1 MQNENSRSEVCPEQS
16 DDCREAVGKLFV
28 FENCWSKCVRD
39 WGQIGADNDMTGVS
53 VSVGAAESR
62 DETVVNGDY
71 TNCCKMLRLSVGLS
85 TFIYWSTCPSI
96 DIYLTVNDMKDLY
109 CTSTKRRYGFK
120 QE

>member
-1 MQNENSRSEVCPEQS
+1 M
-16 DDCREAVGKLFV
+16 FV
-28 FENCWSKCVRD
+28 FEIIDQNVFVIEAKSV
-39 WGQIGADNDMTGVS
+39 QTMTGVS

-71 TNCCKMLRLSVGLS
+71 TKCCKMLRLSVGLS

-96 DIYLTVNDMKDLY
+96 DIYLTDMKDLY

>member
-1 MQNENSRSEVCPEQS
+1 M
-16 DDCREAVGKLFV
+16 FV
-28 FENCWSKCVRD
+28 FEIIDQNVFVIEAKSV
-39 WGQIGADNDMTGVS
+39 QTMTGVS